1 MRCLF
6 KLAIAV
12 TVALLAQYLVQPG
25 GAGDEFAFAT
35 RIYVNHN
42 VFGVAPDAPEMVD
55 AAARL
60 RVRQGSLPA
69 RFLEDAF
76 RLSARPMLDADND
89 PIVPADVEPAVVW
102 SGPVVLRGSGEA
114 TCYDVDNGLACS
126 R

>member
-12 TVALLAQYLVQPG
+12 TVAVIAQYLVQPG

-69 RFLEDAF
+69 RLVDPAYL
-76 RLSARPMLDADND
+76 LSVSPMLDAEGD
-89 PIVPADVEPAVVW
+89 PIEPADVEPAIVW
-102 SGPVVLRGSGEA
+102 SRPVVLRGSGETA
-114 TCYDVDNGLACS
+114 CYDVDNGLACS
-126 R
+126 Q